1 MAPKFRKSMKSEPL
15 ASEVP
20 LYPGLSALA
29 ERYDAFI
36 IDLWGVMHDGLKAY
50 PAAVEALRGL
60 KQAGKRSVILSNAPR
75 RAAVIADRNAEIGI
89 PADLPDHLLSSG
101 EDAWQHLK
109 SRPDAWYQALG
120 RRCFHLGPARDYG
133 MREGLDLD
141 FVDSLAEAD
150 FILATGILEDHD
162 TVETYRT
169 FLDEGLAR
177 QLPMICAN
185 PDLIVMRGDAME
197 ICAGALAQ
205 DYEQKGGNVRWH
217 GKPHPEVYRSCFEL
231 LKGIEPARIA
241 AIGDSLRTDV
251 AGAQAAGISSIFV
264 AGGIHG
270 EELRVEEDGK
280 MDNSAYAAFMAAA
293 EWTPTAALPFMRW

>member
-1 MAPKFRKSMKSEPL
+1 MKSESL
-15 ASEVP
+15 TAEVP

-29 ERYDAFI
+29 DRYDAFI
-36 IDLWGVMHDGLKAY
+36 IDLWGVMHDGLRAF
-50 PAAVEALRGL
+50 PSAVDALGAL
-60 KQAGKRSVILSNAPR
+60 KRAGKRSVILSNAPR
-75 RAAVIADRNAEIGI
+75 RAAVIAARNAEIGI
-89 PADLPDHLLSSG
+89 RPELPDHLLSSG

-120 RRCFHLGPARDYG
+120 RHCYHLGPPRDYG
-133 MREGLDLD
+133 MREGLDLV

-150 FILATGILEDHD
+150 FILNTGILDDHD
-162 TVETYRT
+162 RVETYRD

-177 QLPMICAN
+177 NLPMICAN
-185 PDLIVMRGDAME
+185 PDLIVMRGEAME
-197 ICAGALAQ
+197 ICAGALAL

-231 LKGIEPARIA
+231 LQGIDPARVA

-251 AGAQAAGISSIFV
+251 AGAQAAGISSIFI

-270 EELRVEEDGK
+270 EELGVEESGALDLA
-280 MDNSAYAAFMAAA
+280 AYEDFMAAA
-293 EWTPTAALPFMRW
+293 EWKPTAALPFMRW

>member
-1 MAPKFRKSMKSEPL
+1 MKSETL
-15 ASEVP
+15 TTEVP
-20 LYPGLSALA
+20 VYPGLSALA

-50 PAAVEALRGL
+50 PAAVEALRRL
-60 KQAGKRSVILSNAPR
+60 RAAGKRSVVLSNAPR
-75 RAAVIADRNAEIGI
+75 RAHVIAARNAEIGI
-89 PADLPDHLLSSG
+89 PADLPDYLLSSG

-120 RRCFHLGPARDYG
+120 RRCYHLGPPRDYG

-141 FVDSLAEAD
+141 FVDDLAAAD
-150 FILATGILEDHD
+150 FILNTGILHDHD
-162 TVETYRT
+162 QVATYRP

-177 QLPMICAN
+177 DLPMICAN
-185 PDLIVMRGDAME
+185 PDLIVMRGEAME
-197 ICAGALAQ
+197 ICAGALAL

-217 GKPHPEVYRSCFEL
+217 GKPHPEVYRSCFAL
-231 LKGIEPARIA
+231 LEDIAPARIA

-251 AGAQAAGISSIFV
+251 AGAQASGIDSIFI

-270 EELRVEEDGK
+270 EELSVESNGDLDAE
-280 MDNSAYAAFMAAA
+280 AYRAFIEAA
-293 EWTPTAALPFMRW
+293 EWKPTATLPFMRW